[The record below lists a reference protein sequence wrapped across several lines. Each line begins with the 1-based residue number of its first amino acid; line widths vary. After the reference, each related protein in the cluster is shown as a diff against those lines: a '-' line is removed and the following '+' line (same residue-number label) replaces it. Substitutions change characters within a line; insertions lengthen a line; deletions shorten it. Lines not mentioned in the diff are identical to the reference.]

1 MLSLAV
7 LANNLPLALA
17 ILWCLANAAMFSL
30 PLAYAALQPGAE
42 PPAPAPAAAPA
53 ADGGAAGVAGASAEA
68 GPSATDPPGGDG
80 GLSGPGTPPGGAL
93 AAYVVACLALRA
105 GGMRGGGRV
114 RRPGPRLG
122 RHAGANRSPS
132 ACRSVCSDL
141 MQYSAGARMTDT
153 LHGAP
158 CSFAGRHHWR

>member
-53 ADGGAAGVAGASAEA
+53 ADGGAAGVAGASTEA

-93 AAYVVACLALRA
+93 AAYVMACLALVA
-105 GGMRGGGRV
+105 LAACAAAAACVG
-114 RRPGPRLG
+114 LG
-122 RHAGANRSPS
+122 RGWGAMPARTARPAPVALCVQTS
-132 ACRSVCSDL
+132 CS
-141 MQYSAGARMTDT
+141 T
-153 LHGAP
+153 LQ
-158 CSFAGRHHWR
+158 GRA